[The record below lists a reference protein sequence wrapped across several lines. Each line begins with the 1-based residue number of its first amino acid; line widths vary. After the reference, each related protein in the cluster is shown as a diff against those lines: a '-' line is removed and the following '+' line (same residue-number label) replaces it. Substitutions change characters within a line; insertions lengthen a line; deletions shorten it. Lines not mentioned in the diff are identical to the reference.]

1 MRKVLV
7 SLLLALTALT
17 GAAQTVGEAIY
28 FYRNDGGFNAFFRA
42 DIDSITYTTIA
53 GDSTATDVM
62 MVQNIHTP
70 DSTYEIPL
78 NAIDSV
84 SFVNPETI
92 FQPDVIKMDAAMLSY
107 LQAVDGMTLVFS
119 SSMPSIRRSK

>member
-119 SSMPSIRRSK
+119 SSMPSILTSK

>member
-28 FYRNDGGFNAFFRA
+28 FYRNDGGFNAFVRA

-53 GDSTATDVM
+53 GDRTFIRPTAPTRF
-62 MVQNIHTP
+62 P
-70 DSTYEIPL
+70 
-78 NAIDSV
+78 
-84 SFVNPETI
+84 
-92 FQPDVIKMDAAMLSY
+92 
-107 LQAVDGMTLVFS
+107 
-119 SSMPSIRRSK
+119 